1 MALAAMKGLFRQPIL
16 ECGGNAAN
24 HHSGGPM
31 TTTEAGGF
39 VETSNGGT
47 SINFIDVDADV
58 RVLEKRKPLVG
69 SARRIPKDRV
79 PQR

>member
-1 MALAAMKGLFRQPIL
+1 
-16 ECGGNAAN
+16 
-24 HHSGGPM
+24 M

-47 SINFIDVDADV
+47 AINFIDVDADV
-58 RVLEKRKPLVG
+58 RVLEKRNPLVD